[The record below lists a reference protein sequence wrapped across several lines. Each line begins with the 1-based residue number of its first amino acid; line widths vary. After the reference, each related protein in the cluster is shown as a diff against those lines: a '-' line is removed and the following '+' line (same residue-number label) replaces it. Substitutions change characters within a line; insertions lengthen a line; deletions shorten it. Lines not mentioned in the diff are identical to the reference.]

1 MARESVCFQPCP
13 FPVLSV
19 SSLLKTD
26 HNGEIEAILKNK
38 FLIKEKEDSWG
49 LEEVHGLSKEL
60 YSIGNYFDL
69 SVLMS
74 RW

>member
-1 MARESVCFQPCP
+1 M
-13 FPVLSV
+13 
-19 SSLLKTD
+19 KD
-26 HNGEIEAILKNK
+26 NGEIEAILKNK

-49 LEEVHGLSKEL
+49 LEVVHGLSKEL

>member
-1 MARESVCFQPCP
+1 M
-13 FPVLSV
+13 
-19 SSLLKTD
+19 KD
-26 HNGEIEAILKNK
+26 NGGIEAILKNK

-49 LEEVHGLSKEL
+49 LEEVRGLSKEL

-74 RW
+74 HWWIHDVLTFKIDESYSIPPILKSR

>member
-1 MARESVCFQPCP
+1 M
-13 FPVLSV
+13 
-19 SSLLKTD
+19 KD
-26 HNGEIEAILKNK
+26 NGGTEAILKNK
-38 FLIKEKEDSWG
+38 FLLKEKEDSWG

-74 RW
+74 RWWIHDVLTFEIDESYSIPPILKSR